1 MKLTREAKAGI
12 LIIVAIALFV
22 YGYNFLKGSDI
33 FSGKKKYYTIYKNV
47 DGLLVSNP
55 VQING
60 FKVGTVKS
68 TRMLNDG
75 TGRIL
80 VEISMDKTIDIPKNV
95 VARIYSFD
103 LLGSKAIKL
112 DFTPSKELTKSGDT
126 LHTDIE
132 DDLKTSV
139 DKRLGPLQKKAEGL
153 ISNIDS
159 MMVVVNHILNRSAGE
174 NLEKSFESI
183 RRSLETFERTS
194 IRLDTLVK
202 SQQYRISN
210 IFGKI
215 ESISTNLAHNNDKIT
230 KVLHNFE
237 SISDSLAKSNLKST
251 VNNANKALADAAIIM
266 TKIKKGEGSMGMLI
280 NNDSLYK
287 KLDKS
292 AEDLDKLLI
301 DMKEN
306 PSRYVHFSVFGKKD
320 KSKKTTKK

>member
-1 MKLTREAKAGI
+1 VKITKEAKAGI
-12 LIIVAIALFV
+12 LIVVAIALFV

-33 FSGKKKYYTIYKNV
+33 FSSKKKYFAVYNNV

-55 VQING
+55 IQING
-60 FKVGTVKS
+60 YKVGQVKA
-68 TRMLNDG
+68 TKLLNDG

-80 VEISMDKTIDIPKNV
+80 VEFAVDKTLDIPKNV
-95 VARIYSFD
+95 IARIYSFD

-112 DFTPSKELTKSGDT
+112 EFTPSKELTQDGDT
-126 LHTDIE
+126 LRTDKE

-159 MMVVVNHILNRSAGE
+159 VMVVINHILNRSAGD

-230 KVLHNFE
+230 KVLTNFE

-251 VNNANKALADAAIIM
+251 VNNANKALADAAVIM

-280 NNDSLYK
+280 NNDSLYR

-292 AEDLDKLLI
+292 AEDLDKLLV

-320 KSKKTTKK
+320 KSKNKTKK